1 MTAGSDPAV
10 QRPRWWTTLLYVPVL
25 FALGWLSSRALLL
38 LAPGWRPDQ
47 VDLAGLVV
55 SLALLLVTLPL
66 RLRRVWQDHCPWQRL
81 GVLAPLPIS
90 ARGWGDAA
98 MPACRD
104 ADVPRCRRAL
114 IAALVPALVRGLV
127 RGLLKAL
134 LLLGPLTLLL
144 LLVGQARWLG
154 DLGGGELLNALA
166 LVLGVGFAEELLFRG
181 WLWGELELVLGR
193 RRGLIAQAGIFALLH
208 PWYRLLTPGD
218 PSAALEAL
226 ALLGGLTLL
235 GLVLALQRRADGGL
249 LWGAVGL
256 HGGLVGGWFALQ
268 NGLIQLSPAAPAWL
282 VGPGGANPNPIGG
295 LFGWL
300 GLLCLLWVRRRW
312 WSEPSRQPRS

>member
-1 MTAGSDPAV
+1 MAAGSDAAV
-10 QRPRWWTTLLYVPVL
+10 QRPRWWVTLLYVPVL
-25 FALGWLSSRALLL
+25 FGLGWLSSRPLLL

-47 VDLAGLVV
+47 VDLAGLAV
-55 SLALLLVTLPL
+55 SLLLLLVTLPL
-66 RLRRVWQDHCPWQRL
+66 RLGRVWQEHCPWQRL
-81 GVLAPLPIS
+81 GVLASLPIS

-98 MPACRD
+98 MPAL
-104 ADVPRCRRAL
+104 A
-114 IAALVPALVRGLV
+114 RGLV

-154 DLGGGELLNALA
+154 DLGGGELLNAVA

-181 WLWGELELVLGR
+181 WLWGELELLLGR
-193 RRGLIAQAGIFALLH
+193 RRALIAQAGLFALLH

>member
-1 MTAGSDPAV
+1 MAAGSNAAV
-10 QRPRWWTTLLYVPVL
+10 QRPRWWVTLLYVPVL
-25 FALGWLSSRALLL
+25 FALGWLSSRPLLL

-47 VDLAGLVV
+47 VDLAGLVM
-55 SLALLLVTLPL
+55 SLVLLLVTLPL
-66 RLRRVWQDHCPWQRL
+66 RLRRVWQDSCPWQRL
-81 GVLAPLPIS
+81 GFFPALPIT
-90 ARGWGDAA
+90 ARGWGDAV
-98 MPACRD
+98 M
-104 ADVPRCRRAL
+104 
-114 IAALVPALVRGLV
+114 PALVKGLV

-144 LLVGQARWLG
+144 MLVGQARWLG

-181 WLWGELELVLGR
+181 WLWGELELLLGPR
-193 RRGLIAQAGIFALLH
+193 RALIAQAGIFALLH
-208 PWYRLLTPGD
+208 PWYRLITLGEHSSGLT
-218 PSAALEAL
+218 AL

-300 GLLCLLWVRRRW
+300 GLLLLLWVRRRW
-312 WSEPSRQPRS
+312 WTEPSRQPRS

>member
-1 MTAGSDPAV
+1 MASGSDAAV
-10 QRPRWWTTLLYVPVL
+10 QRPSWWATLLYVPVL
-25 FALGWLSSRALLL
+25 FALGWLCSRPLLL
-38 LAPGWRPDQ
+38 LAPGWRLDQ
-47 VDLAGLVV
+47 VDLAGLVI
-55 SLALLLVTLPL
+55 SLVLLLVTLPL
-66 RLRRVWQDHCPWQRL
+66 RLRRVWQDNCPWQRL
-81 GVLAPLPIS
+81 GVIPALPIS

-98 MPACRD
+98 MPAL
-104 ADVPRCRRAL
+104 VRAL
-114 IAALVPALVRGLV
+114 G

-181 WLWGELELVLGR
+181 WLWGELELLLGR

-208 PWYRLLTPGD
+208 PWYRLITPGD
-218 PSAALEAL
+218 PGAALEAL

-300 GLLCLLWVRRRW
+300 GLGLLLWVRRRW

>member
-1 MTAGSDPAV
+1 MAKGGDRAV
-10 QRPRWWTTLLYVPVL
+10 QPPRWWATLLYVPVL
-25 FALGWLSSRALLL
+25 FAVGWLISRPLLL
-38 LAPGWRPDQ
+38 LTPGWRPDQ

-55 SLALLLVTLPL
+55 ALLLLLLTLPR
-66 RLRRVWQDHCPWQRL
+66 RLQRVWGDNSPWQRL
-81 GVLAPLPIS
+81 GVLPTPAPLAPVCLQ
-90 ARGWGDAA
+90 AVG
-98 MPACRD
+98 
-104 ADVPRCRRAL
+104 RAL
-114 IAALVPALVRGLV
+114 L

-134 LLLGPLTLLL
+134 LLLGPLTLV
-144 LLVGQARWLG
+144 LLVAGQARWLG

-181 WLWGELELVLGR
+181 WLWGELELMLDR
-193 RRGLIAQAGIFALLH
+193 KRALIAQAGLFALLH
-208 PWYRLLTPGD
+208 PWYRLAMAGD
-218 PSAALEAL
+218 RTAAPQAL

-268 NGLIQLSPAAPAWL
+268 NGLIELSPAAPAWL

-295 LFGWL
+295 LVGWL
-300 GLLCLLWVRRRW
+300 GLLGLLWVRRRW
-312 WSEPSRQPRS
+312 WRQPTR

>member
-1 MTAGSDPAV
+1 MAADSDAAV
-10 QRPRWWTTLLYVPVL
+10 QRPRWWVTLLYVPVL
-25 FALGWLSSRALLL
+25 FGLGWLSSRPLLL

-47 VDLAGLVV
+47 VDLAGLAV
-55 SLALLLVTLPL
+55 SLVLLLVTLPL
-66 RLRRVWQDHCPWQRL
+66 RLGRVWQEHCPWQRL
-81 GVLAPLPIS
+81 GVLASLPIS

-98 MPACRD
+98 MPAL
-104 ADVPRCRRAL
+104 A
-114 IAALVPALVRGLV
+114 RGLV

-154 DLGGGELLNALA
+154 DLGGGELLNAVA

-181 WLWGELELVLGR
+181 WLWGELELLLGR
-193 RRGLIAQAGIFALLH
+193 RRALIAQAGLFALLH